1 MKIVPFLL
9 YDRNSITPEGIKAK
23 MKEFIN
29 LNDLVLFNA
38 LNAIVNSMTFGI
50 KGLVMVCS
58 ECGEEVHTDFT
69 FPGGAST
76 IFEIPNILDSF

>member
-1 MKIVPFLL
+1 MSS
-9 YDRNSITPEGIKAK
+9 DNSLDNLILFQGLNEV
-23 MKEFIN
+23 IN
-29 LNDLVLFNA
+29 N
-38 LNAIVNSMTFGI
+38 MTIGI
-50 KGLVMVCS
+50 KGLKMVCP